1 MQPLNLAQHTWSTA
15 VFSVAAATLV
25 PVLITLCFAA
35 RAFVVGVVAARPRAT
50 VCVGCVVG
58 CCVALREAT
67 ARVVVDC
74 VAFVVPVFCGA
85 RETRAGAVAERAT
98 VSWRVALN
106 AADVHAKITNA
117 KDKRFKRNPFYCS
130 LHFIIKKRLVQVGC
144 IPESKVLL
152 PRRSG
157 AERRRGG
164 GNKKKKHILFSPPP
178 RPLSLSL
185 QRGTPPQEGNLSPR
199 RKD

>member
-35 RAFVVGVVAARPRAT
+35 RAFVVGVVAARPRCIGCA
-50 VCVGCVVG
+50 VCAGCVV
-58 CCVALREAT
+58 ALRDVT

-98 VSWRVALN
+98 VSWRVAPN
-106 AADVHAKITNA
+106 AADTHAKITNA
-117 KDKRFKRNPFYCS
+117 KDKRFKRNPFYCP
-130 LHFIIKKRLVQVGC
+130 LYFIIKK
-144 IPESKVLL
+144 ESKQA
-152 PRRSG
+152 G
-157 AERRRGG
+157 
-164 GNKKKKHILFSPPP
+164 I
-178 RPLSLSL
+178 
-185 QRGTPPQEGNLSPR
+185 
-199 RKD
+199 